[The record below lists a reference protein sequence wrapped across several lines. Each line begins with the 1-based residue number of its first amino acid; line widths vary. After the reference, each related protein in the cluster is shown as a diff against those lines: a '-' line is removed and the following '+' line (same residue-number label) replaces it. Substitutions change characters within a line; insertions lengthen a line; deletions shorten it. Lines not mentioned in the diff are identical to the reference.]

1 MGYNEVL
8 ASSGAR
14 QSAATQHGIGLIYIF
29 APIVLMALAIL
40 FTVVFP
46 MKKREFEIVKKEI
59 ARRKGLDDSVTTEE
73 EKKVC
78 EKVTGFAF
86 DKLWNKDNALKF

>member
-1 MGYNEVL
+1 
-8 ASSGAR
+8 
-14 QSAATQHGIGLIYIF
+14 
-29 APIVLMALAIL
+29 MALAIL